1 MKKNIILG
9 ILACLLSLQGFAQN
23 PNQMP
28 KKAQRIDLS
37 ERWGNYERRQYFGIR
52 FGMNVSQVMFYGPDV
67 DNSSRLG
74 LNGGI
79 VAGFM
84 LAKTAPIFLETGL
97 LYQGK
102 GAYINGGKKNEIT
115 IRQHFLEI
123 PILFKYKIQTNVDN
137 LKIQPFLGGFIAIG
151 LGGETRFYHA
161 DPQFYPVDER
171 GRYKRGTF
179 SDGAFRAFDAGL
191 KMGCG
196 MSYRNLYV
204 ELSYTIGIMN
214 AAQKEFNDFGF
225 DNFDNSIHNGNFA
238 ITLGLDF

>member
-1 MKKNIILG
+1 MRTHIISG
-9 ILACLLSLQGFAQN
+9 IIVCLLSITGFAQN

-28 KKAQRIDLS
+28 RKASKINLS
-37 ERWGNYERRQYFGIR
+37 ERWGNYERRQYFGVR

-67 DNSSRLG
+67 NNSSRLG

-102 GAYINGGKKNEIT
+102 GAYINGGKKNEVT
-115 IRQHFLEI
+115 IRAHFFEI
-123 PILFKYKIQTNVDN
+123 PFILKYKIQTNIDDF
-137 LKIQPFLGGFIAIG
+137 KIQPFLGGFMAIG
-151 LGGETRFYHA
+151 LGGETRFYDA
-161 DPQFYPVDER
+161 DPTMYPVDSR

-179 SDGAFRAFDAGL
+179 SDGALRGFDIGL

-196 MSYRNLYV
+196 MSYKNFYF
-204 ELSYTIGIMN
+204 ELSYSIGIMN
-214 AAQKEFNDFGF
+214 AAQKEFQDFGF
-225 DNFDNSIHNGNFA
+225 DSFDNSIHNGTFA
-238 ITLGLDF
+238 TTLGLDF